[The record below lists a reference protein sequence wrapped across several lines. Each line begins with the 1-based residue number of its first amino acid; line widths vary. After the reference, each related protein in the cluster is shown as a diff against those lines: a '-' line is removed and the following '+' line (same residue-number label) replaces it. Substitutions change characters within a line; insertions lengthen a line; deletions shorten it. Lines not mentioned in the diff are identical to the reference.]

1 MALDIYMTIEDNIAT
16 IKLVGELDAST
27 AANFKEKIEE
37 AATQNVKKLV
47 LILDELSYMASAGIR
62 VLVFCKQKMG
72 NDVDIDILNPQEM
85 VLDTIQ
91 KTGIQ
96 YSVNIIENNLE
107 TSIS

>member
-1 MALDIYMTIEDNIAT
+1 
-16 IKLVGELDAST
+16 
-27 AANFKEKIEE
+27 
-37 AATQNVKKLV
+37 
-47 LILDELSYMASAGIR
+47 MASAGIR

-72 NDVDIDILNPQEM
+72 NDVDIDIVNPQEM

-91 KTGIQ
+91 KSGIQ

>member
-37 AATQNVKKLV
+37 AASQNIKKLV
-47 LILDELSYMASAGIR
+47 LILDELNYMASAGIR

-72 NDVDIDILNPQEM
+72 NDVDIDIVNPQEM